1 MGIRLIPL
9 SITTRASIVILN
21 KNNMKK
27 IITILIAFCFFNI
40 VSAQSHYSLSVD
52 INYDSI
58 FSLDGKFFAVK
69 QNGKWGVVKD
79 QKEIIPCQFEG
90 IDALGDGVIS
100 YINNNKIGF
109 ADTLGNILLE
119 ATYPIEKQSYRED
132 FSQINVFD
140 NGAALV
146 EVEGRYQLIDKQNK
160 QIIPQEY
167 EICSRIGDAVAI
179 KKNGKYGIANSKGKI
194 LLYPQ
199 YLDIAVLIEGKLYS
213 YKTINTSGFPMF
225 GLINGKGE
233 IISGAIY
240 ADFGIYNGKKE
251 TYLKAYTEQG
261 GQALLDDNG
270 KIIIPPIYQVIL
282 PTILPKYFAITQ
294 NLEEGIIG
302 KDSVIYVP
310 PAYERVEI
318 KITNDT
324 FFLAHKENKT
334 FIYDDNQNHI
344 ATIEGTILDI
354 ANNKNGQVYFVIEK
368 NFSYGIQNAEG
379 KWIIEP
385 IYDEILSIVSDN
397 ICFRKK
403 DKWGV
408 VNMKNEVIVPFQYKE
423 AKPSP
428 SKKFFVLYDG
438 KKDSKL
444 LNTEGEII
452 SFAKTES
459 IMITNNYIEYKEK
472 KQRQRVY
479 ATTGDKPSGFL
490 SIKGSSNGI
499 AVAKTPEGFSYY
511 NEKDFKPLTNTF
523 YQGASIFFNGQA
535 LVYKDNKLKVI
546 DNNFHEKAVLLE
558 GEIDNLE
565 MQLNNI
571 GLRAFMGADYYII
584 KNKKKYGVITIK
596 Q

>member
-1 MGIRLIPL
+1 
-9 SITTRASIVILN
+9 
-21 KNNMKK
+21 MKK
-27 IITILIAFCFFNI
+27 IITILITIFFTNI
-40 VSAQSHYSLSVD
+40 VFSQDIYTLSVD
-52 INYDSI
+52 IKYDSI
-58 FSLDGKFFAVK
+58 VSLDGEFFAVK
-69 QNGKWGVVKD
+69 ENGKWGVVKNRK
-79 QKEIIPCQFEG
+79 QILPTQFDG

-100 YINNNKIGF
+100 FVSNNKIGF
-109 ADTLGNILLE
+109 ADTLGNVLLE

-140 NGAALV
+140 YGAALV
-146 EVEGRYQLIDKQNK
+146 EVDGRYQLIDKQNK
-160 QIIPQEY
+160 QIIAQEY
-167 EICSRIGDAVAI
+167 EITSRIGDAVAI

-199 YLDIAVLIEGKLYS
+199 YLDISILIEGKLYA
-213 YKTINTSGFPMF
+213 YKQISSSGLPMF

-233 IISGAIY
+233 KISEAIY

-251 TYLKAYTEQG
+251 TYLKAYTQEG
-261 GQALLDDNG
+261 GQALLDDEG

-354 ANNKNGQVYFVIEK
+354 ANNQKGEVYFVIEK

-379 KWIIEP
+379 KWVIEP
-385 IYDEILSIVSDN
+385 IYDEILSIVADN

-408 VNMKNEVIVPFQYKE
+408 VNMKNEVVVPFQYKE

-428 SKKFFVLYDG
+428 SKRFFVLYDG

-444 LNTEGEII
+444 LNNEGEII

-479 ATTGDKPSGFL
+479 ATTGDKPSGSL
-490 SIKGSSNGI
+490 SIRGSSNGI
-499 AVAKTPEGFSYY
+499 AVAKTPEGFSYC

-546 DNNFHEKAVLLE
+546 DNNFQEKAVLLE

-571 GLRAFMGADYYII
+571 GLKAFMGADYYII
-584 KNKKKYGVITIK
+584 KNKNKYGVITIK

>member
-1 MGIRLIPL
+1 
-9 SITTRASIVILN
+9 
-21 KNNMKK
+21 MKK
-27 IITILIAFCFFNI
+27 IITILITIFFTNI
-40 VSAQSHYSLSVD
+40 VFSQDIYTLSVD
-52 INYDSI
+52 IKYDSI
-58 FSLDGKFFAVK
+58 VSLDGEFFAVK
-69 QNGKWGVVKD
+69 ENGKWGVVKNRK
-79 QKEIIPCQFEG
+79 QILPTQFDG

-100 YINNNKIGF
+100 FVLNNKIGF
-109 ADTLGNILLE
+109 ADTLGNVLLE

-140 NGAALV
+140 YGAALV
-146 EVEGRYQLIDKQNK
+146 EVDGRYQLIDKQNK
-160 QIIPQEY
+160 QIIAQEY
-167 EICSRIGDAVAI
+167 EITSRIGDAVAI

-199 YLDIAVLIEGKLYS
+199 YLDISILIEGKLYA
-213 YKTINTSGFPMF
+213 YKQISTSGLPMF

-233 IISGAIY
+233 KISEAIY
-240 ADFGIYNGKKE
+240 ADFGIYNGKQA
-251 TYLKAYTEQG
+251 TYLKAYTQEG
-261 GQALLDDNG
+261 GQALLDDEG

-282 PTILPKYFAITQ
+282 PTILPQYFAITQ

-354 ANNKNGQVYFVIEK
+354 ANNQKGEVYFVIEK

-379 KWIIEP
+379 KWVIEP
-385 IYDEILSIVSDN
+385 IYDEILSIVADN

-408 VNMKNEVIVPFQYKE
+408 VNMKNEVVVPFQYKE

-428 SKKFFVLYDG
+428 SKRFFVLYDG

-444 LNTEGEII
+444 LNNEGEII

-490 SIKGSSNGI
+490 SIRGSSNGI
-499 AVAKTPEGFSYY
+499 VIAKNTEGFCYY

-546 DNNFHEKAVLLE
+546 DNNFQEKAVLLE

-571 GLRAFMGADYYII
+571 GLKAFMGADYYII
-584 KNKKKYGVITIK
+584 KNKNKYGVITIK

>member
-1 MGIRLIPL
+1 
-9 SITTRASIVILN
+9 
-21 KNNMKK
+21 MKK
-27 IITILIAFCFFNI
+27 IITILITIFFTNI
-40 VSAQSHYSLSVD
+40 VFSQDIYTLSVD
-52 INYDSI
+52 IKYDSI
-58 FSLDGKFFAVK
+58 VSLDGEFFAVK
-69 QNGKWGVVKD
+69 ENGKWGVVKNRK
-79 QKEIIPCQFEG
+79 QILPTQFDG

-100 YINNNKIGF
+100 FVLNNKIGF

-140 NGAALV
+140 YGAALV
-146 EVEGRYQLIDKQNK
+146 EVDGRYQLIDKQNK
-160 QIIPQEY
+160 QIIAQEY
-167 EICSRIGDAVAI
+167 EITSRIGDAVAI

-199 YLDIAVLIEGKLYS
+199 YLDISILIEGKLYA
-213 YKTINTSGFPMF
+213 YKQISTSGLPMF

-233 IISGAIY
+233 KISEAIY
-240 ADFGIYNGKKE
+240 ADFGIYNGKQA
-251 TYLKAYTEQG
+251 TYLKAYTQEG
-261 GQALLDDNG
+261 GQALLDDEG

-354 ANNKNGQVYFVIEK
+354 ANNQKGEVYFVIEK
-368 NFSYGIQNAEG
+368 NFSYGIQNSEG
-379 KWIIEP
+379 KWVIEP
-385 IYDEILSIVSDN
+385 IYDEILSIVADN

-408 VNMKNEVIVPFQYKE
+408 VNMKNEVVVPFQYKE

-428 SKKFFVLYDG
+428 SKRFFVLYDG

-444 LNTEGEII
+444 LNNEGEII

-479 ATTGDKPSGFL
+479 ATTGDKPSGSL
-490 SIKGSSNGI
+490 SIRGSSNGI
-499 AVAKTPEGFSYY
+499 AVAKNPEGFSYC

-546 DNNFHEKAVLLE
+546 DNNFQEKAVLLE

-584 KNKKKYGVITIK
+584 KNKNKYGVITIK

>member
-1 MGIRLIPL
+1 
-9 SITTRASIVILN
+9 
-21 KNNMKK
+21 MKK
-27 IITILIAFCFFNI
+27 IITILITIFFTNI
-40 VSAQSHYSLSVD
+40 VFSQDIYTLSVD
-52 INYDSI
+52 IKYDSI
-58 FSLDGKFFAVK
+58 VSLDGEFFAVK
-69 QNGKWGVVKD
+69 ENGKWGVVKNRK
-79 QKEIIPCQFEG
+79 QILPTQFDG

-100 YINNNKIGF
+100 FVLNNKIGF
-109 ADTLGNILLE
+109 ADTLGNVLLD
-119 ATYPIEKQSYRED
+119 ATYTIEKQSYRED

-140 NGAALV
+140 YGAALV
-146 EVEGRYQLIDKQNK
+146 EVDGRYQLIDKQNK
-160 QIIPQEY
+160 QIIAQEY
-167 EICSRIGDAVAI
+167 EITSRIGDAVAI

-199 YLDIAVLIEGKLYS
+199 YLDISILIEGKLYA
-213 YKTINTSGFPMF
+213 YKQISTSGLPMF

-233 IISGAIY
+233 KISEAIY
-240 ADFGIYNGKKE
+240 ADFGIYNGKQA
-251 TYLKAYTEQG
+251 TYLKAYTQEG
-261 GQALLDDNG
+261 GQALLDDEG

-282 PTILPKYFAITQ
+282 PTILPQYFAITQ

-354 ANNKNGQVYFVIEK
+354 ANNQKGEVYFVIEK

-379 KWIIEP
+379 KWVIEP
-385 IYDEILSIVSDN
+385 IYDEILSIVADN

-408 VNMKNEVIVPFQYKE
+408 VNMKNEVVVPFQYKE

-428 SKKFFVLYDG
+428 SKRFFVLYDG

-444 LNTEGEII
+444 LNNEGEII

-479 ATTGDKPSGFL
+479 ATTGDKPSGSL
-490 SIKGSSNGI
+490 SIRGSSNGI
-499 AVAKTPEGFSYY
+499 AVAKTPEGFSYC

-546 DNNFHEKAVLLE
+546 DNNFQEKAVLLE

-584 KNKKKYGVITIK
+584 KNKNKYGVITIK

>member
-1 MGIRLIPL
+1 
-9 SITTRASIVILN
+9 
-21 KNNMKK
+21 MKK
-27 IITILIAFCFFNI
+27 IISILIAVLFCNLAL
-40 VSAQSHYSLSVD
+40 SQSIYSLTVE

-79 QKEIIPCQFEG
+79 EKQIIPCQYQG

-100 YINNNKIGF
+100 VINNDKIGF
-109 ADTLGNILLE
+109 VDTLGNVLVE
-119 ATYPIEKQSYRED
+119 ATYPIEKQSYRD
-132 FSQINVFD
+132 DKSQINVFD
-140 NGAALV
+140 NGACLV
-146 EVEGRYQLIDKQNK
+146 EVDGRYQLIDKQNR

-167 EICSRIGDAVAI
+167 EITSRIGDAVAI
-179 KKNGKYGIANSKGKI
+179 KKDGKFGIANSKGKI

-199 YLDIAVLIEGKLYS
+199 YLDISILIESKLYS
-213 YKTINTSGFPMF
+213 YKQITKSGMPMF
-225 GLINGKGE
+225 GLINGNGE
-233 IISGAIY
+233 IISPAIY
-240 ADFGIYNGKKE
+240 ADFGLYNGKQA

-261 GQALLDDNG
+261 GQALLDDEG

-282 PTILPKYFAITQ
+282 PTILPQYFAITQ
-294 NLEEGIIG
+294 NLEQGIIG

-334 FIYDDNQNHI
+334 FIYDDSQNHL
-344 ATIEGTILDI
+344 ATIEGTILGI
-354 ANNKNGQVYFVIEK
+354 ANNQNGEVYFVIEK
-368 NFSYGIQNAEG
+368 NFSYGIQNSEG

-385 IYDEILSIVSDN
+385 TYDEILSIVADN

-408 VNMKNEVIVPFQYKE
+408 VNMKNEIVIPFQYKE

-428 SKKFFVLYDG
+428 SNKFFVLYDG

-444 LNTEGEII
+444 LNDKGEII
-452 SFAKTES
+452 TFGKTES
-459 IMITNNYIEYKEK
+459 IMVTNNYIEYKEK
-472 KQRQRVY
+472 KVRQRVY
-479 ATTGDKPSGFL
+479 ADREETPKQFL
-490 SIKGSSNGI
+490 SIRGTSEGI
-499 AVAKTPEGFSYY
+499 VVAKTAEGWSFYS
-511 NEKDFKPLTNTF
+511 EKELKPLTNNY
-523 YQGASIFFNGQA
+523 YQSASIFFNNQA
-535 LVYKDNKLKVI
+535 LVYKDNQLKVI
-546 DNNFHEKAVLLE
+546 DNNFQEKAVLLT

-565 MQLNNI
+565 IQLSNI

-584 KNKKKYGVITIK
+584 KSKNKYGVINIK

>member
-1 MGIRLIPL
+1 
-9 SITTRASIVILN
+9 
-21 KNNMKK
+21 MKK
-27 IITILIAFCFFNI
+27 IITILITIFFTNI
-40 VSAQSHYSLSVD
+40 VFSQDIYTLSVD
-52 INYDSI
+52 IKYDSI
-58 FSLDGKFFAVK
+58 VSLDGEFFAVK
-69 QNGKWGVVKD
+69 ENGKWGVVKNRK
-79 QKEIIPCQFEG
+79 QILPTQFDG

-100 YINNNKIGF
+100 FVSNNKIGF

-140 NGAALV
+140 YGAALV
-146 EVEGRYQLIDKQNK
+146 EVDGRYQLIDKQNK
-160 QIIPQEY
+160 QIIAQEY
-167 EICSRIGDAVAI
+167 EITSRIGDAVAI

-199 YLDIAVLIEGKLYS
+199 YLDISILIEGKLYA
-213 YKTINTSGFPMF
+213 YKQISTSGLPMF

-233 IISGAIY
+233 KISEAIY
-240 ADFGIYNGKKE
+240 ADFGIYNGKQA
-251 TYLKAYTEQG
+251 TYLKAYTQEG
-261 GQALLDDNG
+261 GQALLDDEG

-282 PTILPKYFAITQ
+282 PTILPQYFAITQ

-354 ANNKNGQVYFVIEK
+354 ANNQKGEVYFVIEK

-379 KWIIEP
+379 KWVIEP
-385 IYDEILSIVSDN
+385 IYDEILSIVADN

-408 VNMKNEVIVPFQYKE
+408 VNMKNEVVVPFQYKE

-428 SKKFFVLYDG
+428 SKRFFVLYDG

-444 LNTEGEII
+444 LNNEGEII

-490 SIKGSSNGI
+490 SIRGSSNGI
-499 AVAKTPEGFSYY
+499 TVAKTPEGFSYY

-523 YQGASIFFNGQA
+523 YQGVSIFFNGQA

-546 DNNFHEKAVLLE
+546 DNNFQEKAVLLE

-584 KNKKKYGVITIK
+584 KNKNKYGVITIK

>member
-1 MGIRLIPL
+1 
-9 SITTRASIVILN
+9 
-21 KNNMKK
+21 MKK
-27 IITILIAFCFFNI
+27 IITILITIFFTNI
-40 VSAQSHYSLSVD
+40 VFSQDIYTLSVD
-52 INYDSI
+52 IKYDSI
-58 FSLDGKFFAVK
+58 VSLDGEFFAVK
-69 QNGKWGVVKD
+69 ENGKWGVVKNRK
-79 QKEIIPCQFEG
+79 QILPTQFDG

-100 YINNNKIGF
+100 FVSNNKIGF
-109 ADTLGNILLE
+109 ADTLGNVLLE
-119 ATYPIEKQSYRED
+119 ATYPIEKQIYRED

-140 NGAALV
+140 YGAALV
-146 EVEGRYQLIDKQNK
+146 EVDGRYQLIDKQNK
-160 QIIPQEY
+160 QIIAQEY
-167 EICSRIGDAVAI
+167 EITSRIGDAVAI

-199 YLDIAVLIEGKLYS
+199 YLDISILIEGKLYA
-213 YKTINTSGFPMF
+213 YKQISTSGLPMF

-233 IISGAIY
+233 KISEAIY
-240 ADFGIYNGKKE
+240 ADFGIYNGKQA
-251 TYLKAYTEQG
+251 TYLKAYTQEG
-261 GQALLDDNG
+261 GQALLDDEG

-282 PTILPKYFAITQ
+282 PTILPQYFAITQ

-354 ANNKNGQVYFVIEK
+354 ANNQKGEVYFVIEK

-379 KWIIEP
+379 KWVIEP
-385 IYDEILSIVSDN
+385 IYDEILSIVADN

-408 VNMKNEVIVPFQYKE
+408 VNMKNEVVVPFQYKE

-428 SKKFFVLYDG
+428 SKRFFVLYDG

-444 LNTEGEII
+444 LNNEGEII

-490 SIKGSSNGI
+490 SIRGSSNGI
-499 AVAKTPEGFSYY
+499 VIAKNTEGFSYY

-546 DNNFHEKAVLLE
+546 DNNFQEKAVLLE

-584 KNKKKYGVITIK
+584 KNKNKYGVITIK

>member
-1 MGIRLIPL
+1 
-9 SITTRASIVILN
+9 
-21 KNNMKK
+21 MKK
-27 IITILIAFCFFNI
+27 IITILITIFFTNI
-40 VSAQSHYSLSVD
+40 VFSQDIYTLSVD
-52 INYDSI
+52 IKYDSI
-58 FSLDGKFFAVK
+58 VSLDGEFFAVK
-69 QNGKWGVVKD
+69 ENGKWGVVKNRK
-79 QKEIIPCQFEG
+79 QILPTQFDG

-100 YINNNKIGF
+100 FVLNNKIGF

-140 NGAALV
+140 YGAALV
-146 EVEGRYQLIDKQNK
+146 EVDGRYQLIDKQNK
-160 QIIPQEY
+160 QIIAQEY
-167 EICSRIGDAVAI
+167 EITSRIGDAVAI

-199 YLDIAVLIEGKLYS
+199 YLDISILIEGKLYA
-213 YKTINTSGFPMF
+213 YKQISTSGLPMF

-233 IISGAIY
+233 KISEAIY
-240 ADFGIYNGKKE
+240 ADFGIYNGKQA
-251 TYLKAYTEQG
+251 TYLKAYTQEG
-261 GQALLDDNG
+261 GQALLDDEG

-282 PTILPKYFAITQ
+282 PTILPQYFAITQ

-354 ANNKNGQVYFVIEK
+354 ANNQKGEVYFVIEK
-368 NFSYGIQNAEG
+368 NFSYGIQNSEG
-379 KWIIEP
+379 KWVIEP
-385 IYDEILSIVSDN
+385 IYDEILSIVADN

-408 VNMKNEVIVPFQYKE
+408 VNMKNEVVVPFQYKE

-428 SKKFFVLYDG
+428 SKRFFVLYDG

-444 LNTEGEII
+444 LNNEGEII

-479 ATTGDKPSGFL
+479 ATTGDKPSGSL
-490 SIKGSSNGI
+490 SIRGSSNGI
-499 AVAKTPEGFSYY
+499 AVAKNPEGFSYC

-546 DNNFHEKAVLLE
+546 DNNFQEKAVLLE

-584 KNKKKYGVITIK
+584 KNKNKYGVITIK

>member
-1 MGIRLIPL
+1 
-9 SITTRASIVILN
+9 
-21 KNNMKK
+21 MKK
-27 IITILIAFCFFNI
+27 IISILIAVLFCNLAL
-40 VSAQSHYSLSVD
+40 SQSIYSLTVE

-79 QKEIIPCQFEG
+79 KKQIIPCQYQG

-100 YINNNKIGF
+100 VINNDKIGF
-109 ADTLGNILLE
+109 VDTLGNVLVE
-119 ATYPIEKQSYRED
+119 ATYPIEKQSYRD
-132 FSQINVFD
+132 DKSQINVFD
-140 NGAALV
+140 NGACLI
-146 EVEGRYQLIDKQNK
+146 EVDGRYQLIDKQNR

-167 EICSRIGDAVAI
+167 EITSRIGDAVAI
-179 KKNGKYGIANSKGKI
+179 KKDGKFGIANSKGKI

-199 YLDIAVLIEGKLYS
+199 YLDISILIESKLYS
-213 YKTINTSGFPMF
+213 YKQITKSGMPMF
-225 GLINGKGE
+225 GLINGNGE
-233 IISGAIY
+233 IISPAIY
-240 ADFGIYNGKKE
+240 ADFGLYNGKQA

-261 GQALLDDNG
+261 GQALLDDEG

-282 PTILPKYFAITQ
+282 PTILPQYFAITQ
-294 NLEEGIIG
+294 NLEQGIIG

-334 FIYDDNQNHI
+334 FIYDDSQNHL
-344 ATIEGTILDI
+344 ATIEGTILGI
-354 ANNKNGQVYFVIEK
+354 ANNQNGEVYFVIEK
-368 NFSYGIQNAEG
+368 NFSYGIQNSEG

-385 IYDEILSIVSDN
+385 TYDEILSIVADN

-408 VNMKNEVIVPFQYKE
+408 VNMKNEIVIPFQYKE

-428 SKKFFVLYDG
+428 SNKFFVLYDG

-444 LNTEGEII
+444 LNDKGEII
-452 SFAKTES
+452 TFGKTES
-459 IMITNNYIEYKEK
+459 IMVTNNYIEYKEK
-472 KQRQRVY
+472 KVRQRVY
-479 ATTGDKPSGFL
+479 ADREETPKQFL
-490 SIKGSSNGI
+490 SIRGTSEGI
-499 AVAKTPEGFSYY
+499 VVAKTAEGWSFYS
-511 NEKDFKPLTNTF
+511 EKELKPLTNNY
-523 YQGASIFFNGQA
+523 YQSASIFFNNQA
-535 LVYKDNKLKVI
+535 LVYKDNQLKVI
-546 DNNFHEKAVLLE
+546 DNNFQEKAVLLT

-565 MQLNNI
+565 IQLSNI

-584 KNKKKYGVITIK
+584 KSKNKYGVINIK